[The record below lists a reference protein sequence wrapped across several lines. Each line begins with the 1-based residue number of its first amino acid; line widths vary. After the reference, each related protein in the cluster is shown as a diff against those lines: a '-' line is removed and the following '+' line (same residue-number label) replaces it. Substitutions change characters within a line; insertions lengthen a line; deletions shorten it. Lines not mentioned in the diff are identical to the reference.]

1 MITLDNVCFSY
12 GEGLVLDH
20 LNYTFERGNRYTIEG
35 PNGCGKSTLFRI
47 LLGLDYPTEGRYLFD
62 GREISGKTMKDP
74 GFRMDFHRKI
84 GFVFQDPEVQLFCSS
99 VEDEIL
105 FGPAQLGLPEE
116 EVRDRVE
123 KYIQMFGLVR
133 VRDRAPFHLSGG
145 EKKRVALAS
154 VLAMDPAVLVLDEPM
169 NGLDEKCQG
178 FFLEYIRAAGEG
190 DRIVICA
197 THDRTLRD
205 AVDGIRVRMT
215 ADHRILPEEEK
226 RNG

>member
-12 GEGLVLDH
+12 GEGPVLDH

-62 GREISGKTMKDP
+62 GREISAKTMKDP
-74 GFRMDFHRKI
+74 AFRMDFHRKI
-84 GFVFQDPEVQLFCSS
+84 GFVFQDPEVQLFCAS
-99 VEDEIL
+99 VEDEIM
-105 FGPAQLGLPEE
+105 FGPAQLGLPEA

-123 KYIQMFGLVR
+123 KYIQMFGLGR

-154 VLAMDPAVLVLDEPM
+154 VLAMDPTVLVLDEPM

-178 FFLEYIRAAGEG
+178 FFLEYIRAAGTG
-190 DRIVICA
+190 SRIVICA

-215 ADHRILPEEEK
+215 ADHRILPEE
-226 RNG
+226 RQ

>member
-1 MITLDNVCFSY
+1 
-12 GEGLVLDH
+12 
-20 LNYTFERGNRYTIEG
+20 
-35 PNGCGKSTLFRI
+35 
-47 LLGLDYPTEGRYLFD
+47 
-62 GREISGKTMKDP
+62 
-74 GFRMDFHRKI
+74 
-84 GFVFQDPEVQLFCSS
+84 
-99 VEDEIL
+99 
-105 FGPAQLGLPEE
+105 
-116 EVRDRVE
+116 
-123 KYIQMFGLVR
+123 MFGLGR